1 MLDLIIDATDNFETR
16 FLLNDFAVKYEIPW
30 IYGACVGS
38 YGITY
43 TILPHETPCLHCLM
57 EIIPLSGGTT
67 CDTVGIIAPT
77 VTQVVSHQMVEAL
90 KILVEDWEAIRKE
103 LLAFDL
109 WKNEQTKINVKSLKK
124 STCLT
129 CGLNPTYPYLTKES
143 ITKVA
148 VLCGRNTVQIRPAKP
163 KLVNI
168 IEFEKNLAPHV
179 QHLKSNP
186 FLIHFQ
192 VNQNQIILFRDGRV
206 LIHGTNDIVDSRD
219 VEAVFDPKWTVE
231 ALYNIVDNAI
241 KYTPSGGSVQLS
253 VTPYQLFCRIDVA
266 DTGLGISEDETAKI
280 FSRFYRSQEVTDK
293 EGVGLGLY
301 LAREIITAQ
310 GGYIKVKSRLG
321 VGSVFSVFLPI
332 KN

>member
-1 MLDLIIDATDNFETR
+1 MAFFKANKVIDRLNKMIDNAIEGRPIENGFDESKLSALETKLSHYLTANSATKIQLADEKSQINQLISDISHQTKTPLANILLYTQLLAESELSDYDQNCVAALTQQAEKLNFLISSLVKASRLET
-16 FLLNDFAVKYEIPW
+16 
-30 IYGACVGS
+30 
-38 YGITY
+38 
-43 TILPHETPCLHCLM
+43 
-57 EIIPLSGGTT
+57 
-67 CDTVGIIAPT
+67 GIIT
-77 VTQVVSHQMVEAL
+77 VTPTNNNVANMLETVIEQATPKAIGKNIAL
-90 KILVEDWEAIRKE
+90 
-103 LLAFDL
+103 
-109 WKNEQTKINVKSLKK
+109 T
-124 STCLT
+124 
-129 CGLNPTYPYLTKES
+129 
-143 ITKVA
+143 
-148 VLCGRNTVQIRPAKP
+148 
-163 KLVNI
+163 
-168 IEFEKNLAPHV
+168 
-179 QHLKSNP
+179 
-186 FLIHFQ
+186 
-192 VNQNQIILFRDGRV
+192 
-206 LIHGTNDIVDSRD
+206 VDSRD

-321 VGSVFSVFLPI
+321 TGSVFSVFLPI

>member
-1 MLDLIIDATDNFETR
+1 MAFFKANKVIDRLNKMIDNAIEGRPIENGFDESKLSALETKLSHYLTANSATKIQLADEKSQINQLISDISHQTKTPLANILLYTQLLAESELSDYDQNCVAALTQQAEKLNFLISSLVKASRLET
-16 FLLNDFAVKYEIPW
+16 
-30 IYGACVGS
+30 
-38 YGITY
+38 
-43 TILPHETPCLHCLM
+43 
-57 EIIPLSGGTT
+57 
-67 CDTVGIIAPT
+67 GIIT
-77 VTQVVSHQMVEAL
+77 VTPTNNNVANMLETVIEQATPKAIGKNIAL
-90 KILVEDWEAIRKE
+90 
-103 LLAFDL
+103 
-109 WKNEQTKINVKSLKK
+109 T
-124 STCLT
+124 
-129 CGLNPTYPYLTKES
+129 
-143 ITKVA
+143 
-148 VLCGRNTVQIRPAKP
+148 
-163 KLVNI
+163 
-168 IEFEKNLAPHV
+168 
-179 QHLKSNP
+179 
-186 FLIHFQ
+186 
-192 VNQNQIILFRDGRV
+192 
-206 LIHGTNDIVDSRD
+206 VDSRD

-241 KYTPSGGSVQLS
+241 KYTPSGRSVQLS

>member
-1 MLDLIIDATDNFETR
+1 MLETVIEQATPKAIGKN
-16 FLLNDFAVKYEIPW
+16 
-30 IYGACVGS
+30 
-38 YGITY
+38 
-43 TILPHETPCLHCLM
+43 
-57 EIIPLSGGTT
+57 
-67 CDTVGIIAPT
+67 IA
-77 VTQVVSHQMVEAL
+77 
-90 KILVEDWEAIRKE
+90 
-103 LLAFDL
+103 
-109 WKNEQTKINVKSLKK
+109 
-124 STCLT
+124 LT
-129 CGLNPTYPYLTKES
+129 
-143 ITKVA
+143 
-148 VLCGRNTVQIRPAKP
+148 
-163 KLVNI
+163 
-168 IEFEKNLAPHV
+168 
-179 QHLKSNP
+179 
-186 FLIHFQ
+186 
-192 VNQNQIILFRDGRV
+192 
-206 LIHGTNDIVDSRD
+206 VDSRD

-241 KYTPSGGSVQLS
+241 KYTPSGRSVQLS

>member
-1 MLDLIIDATDNFETR
+1 MAFFKANKVIDRLNKMIDNAIEGRPIENGFDESKLSALETKLSHYLTANSATKIQLADEKSQINQLISDISHQTKTPLANILLYTQLLAESELSDYDQNCVAALTQQAEKLNFLISSLVKASRLET
-16 FLLNDFAVKYEIPW
+16 
-30 IYGACVGS
+30 
-38 YGITY
+38 
-43 TILPHETPCLHCLM
+43 
-57 EIIPLSGGTT
+57 
-67 CDTVGIIAPT
+67 GIIT
-77 VTQVVSHQMVEAL
+77 VTPTNNNVANMLETVIEQATPKAIGKNIAL
-90 KILVEDWEAIRKE
+90 
-103 LLAFDL
+103 
-109 WKNEQTKINVKSLKK
+109 T
-124 STCLT
+124 
-129 CGLNPTYPYLTKES
+129 
-143 ITKVA
+143 
-148 VLCGRNTVQIRPAKP
+148 
-163 KLVNI
+163 
-168 IEFEKNLAPHV
+168 
-179 QHLKSNP
+179 
-186 FLIHFQ
+186 
-192 VNQNQIILFRDGRV
+192 
-206 LIHGTNDIVDSRD
+206 VDSRD